1 MTIVTITATMD
12 DGSTVQLFPV
22 APATAPH
29 ITEVDVQ
36 ESDGT
41 TEKFA
46 PEA

>member
-1 MTIVTITATMD
+1 MNIVKLTGTLE
-12 DGSTVQLFPV
+12 DGSTVELFPV
-22 APATAPH
+22 QTTMAPT
-29 ITEVDVQ
+29 ISEVDVV